1 MKVTK
6 LEWAAMTVT
15 ALALVAMLFYYL
27 GSNSAAAPVT
37 VTAREPQTSGS
48 ASVSELTGES
58 VESGENDVNEESSE
72 TQENV
77 FPIDLN
83 SATVEELM
91 LLPGIGEARAQAIVD
106 YRGENGPFTY
116 VEELCNVKGIGEG
129 ILEKVMDYVTIGE
142 ADNG

>member
-6 LEWAAMTVT
+6 LEWAAMAVT

-58 VESGENDVNEESSE
+58 VESGENDVTEESSE
-72 TQENV
+72 TQEDV

>member
-6 LEWAAMTVT
+6 LEWAAMAVT

-72 TQENV
+72 TQEDV

-142 ADNG
+142 TDNG

>member
-6 LEWAAMTVT
+6 LEWAAMAVT

-72 TQENV
+72 TQEDV